1 MRRYLSAFITL
12 YLFWVL
18 LSGYFTPFLLSAGAG
33 CTLALLWF
41 ARRLDVIDSEGHP
54 VELAQGAVAYWPW
67 LFVEIIKS
75 AWTVSRIIWH
85 PSLPIS
91 PTMVRFRPLQ
101 RTAAGLVTHANS
113 ITLTPGTITVEATP
127 DEFIVHGLT
136 RDSAR
141 GTISSEMDRRVAR
154 CEGAP

>member
-1 MRRYLSAFITL
+1 MRRYLSAFIAL

-18 LSGYFTPFLLSAGAG
+18 LSGYFTPFLLSAGVG
-33 CTLALLWF
+33 CTLAMLWF
-41 ARRLDVIDSEGHP
+41 ARRMDIIDGEGHP
-54 VELAQGAVAYWPW
+54 IEMARRAVAYWLW
-67 LFVEIIKS
+67 LFVEIAKS
-75 AWTVSRIIWH
+75 GWTVSRIIWN

-127 DEFIVHGLT
+127 GEFIVHGLT
-136 RDSAR
+136 SDSAQ
-141 GTISSEMDRRVAR
+141 GTIASEMDRRVAA
-154 CEGAP
+154 CEGPA